1 MKEGAG
7 LSNGLLCTLA
17 VIAGVS
23 VANLYYNQPLLDML
37 RQDLGTTTLAANH
50 VALFSQLG
58 YALGLLFIIP
68 LADLFSRRRIVLVN
82 FLLLA
87 VSLLAIATASDIRV
101 IHGFSLVTGVCS
113 VIPQIFIPLA
123 AQYSRPEYKNRNVGI
138 VLSGLYKHF
147 VTDQIMDGGNG
158 MENPDQNLFL
168 LDGDG
173 TYVDNSLL
181 WPVLEGTWESP
192 EDGWQAVISE
202 EDGLTLR
209 LDGETVLETPLDFTY
224 IPRKKIQDTG
234 LMLDNRVLQKADGT
248 EWGKILDVYH
258 CAGAGEDSGRLEL
271 TVDWSEAAD
280 KVVELQKVEE

>member
-1 MKEGAG
+1 MKRRMIWIFLAGA
-7 LSNGLLCTLA
+7 L
-17 VIAGVS
+17 
-23 VANLYYNQPLLDML
+23 
-37 RQDLGTTTLAANH
+37 
-50 VALFSQLG
+50 
-58 YALGLLFIIP
+58 
-68 LADLFSRRRIVLVN
+68 
-82 FLLLA
+82 
-87 VSLLAIATASDIRV
+87 
-101 IHGFSLVTGVCS
+101 
-113 VIPQIFIPLA
+113 
-123 AQYSRPEYKNRNVGI
+123 VGI

-158 MENPDQNLFL
+158 MENPDQELFL

-181 WPVLEGTWESP
+181 WPVLAGTWESP
-192 EDGWQAVISE
+192 

-224 IPRKKIQDTG
+224 IPHKKIQDTG
-234 LMLDNRVLQKADGT
+234 LMLDNCVLQKADGT
-248 EWGKILDVYH
+248 ELGKILDVYH